1 MRSSMK
7 IVAVTAVTLL
17 AGCNVI
23 KGKETAGQG
32 VDDATIATRAK
43 AALVKDDTVSASDF
57 NIDVYK
63 GNVTL
68 TGVANNPDEV
78 KRAIDDIKRVLR
90 RGGRQECHP
99 RSPLPIAGT
108 RASPSSALKTFRHVT
123 RQFVCMSKK
132 LPRSFYARED
142 TLRIARELIGMH
154 LVHDDAGEGASAAS

>member
-7 IVAVTAVTLL
+7 IVAVAAVALL
-17 AGCNVI
+17 VTGCNMI

-68 TGVANNPDEV
+68 TGVAKNADEV
-78 KRAIDDIKRVLR
+78 KRAIDDIKRVPGVVSVKNATR
-90 RGGRQECHP
+90 VATADRGERKSE
-99 RSPLPIAGT
+99 
-108 RASPSSALKTFRHVT
+108 
-123 RQFVCMSKK
+123 
-132 LPRSFYARED
+132 
-142 TLRIARELIGMH
+142 
-154 LVHDDAGEGASAAS
+154 